1 LTPQRQIT
9 ARLFYGTDACKD
21 AVKQYGDYI
30 MTDSHVLQTNTR
42 TAMAARDILSFIPR
56 GAVAALSLMLAAG
69 LLAAGPSVFAQEQ
82 KPAATPAVAPAVKP
96 AAKSEAARV
105 NINTADAPTL
115 AANLKGVGETRAMEI
130 VRYRE
135 AYGPFASAEELT
147 EVKGIGKSTL
157 DMNREVITL
166 E

>member
-1 LTPQRQIT
+1 
-9 ARLFYGTDACKD
+9 
-21 AVKQYGDYI
+21 
-30 MTDSHVLQTNTR
+30 MTDSHVIQTNTR
-42 TAMAARDILSFIPR
+42 AAMAARDILSLKPR
-56 GAVAALSLMLAAG
+56 GAVAALSLMLVLAAG
-69 LLAAGPSVFAQEQ
+69 LLAASPSVHAQEQ
-82 KPAATPAVAPAVKP
+82 KPAAKPAEAPAVKP
-96 AAKSEAARV
+96 AVKPEVAKV
-105 NINTADAPTL
+105 NINTADAQTL

>member
-1 LTPQRQIT
+1 
-9 ARLFYGTDACKD
+9 
-21 AVKQYGDYI
+21 

-42 TAMAARDILSFIPR
+42 TAMAARDILSLMPR
-56 GAVAALSLMLAAG
+56 SAVAALSLMLVLAAG
-69 LLAAGPSVFAQEQ
+69 LLAGGPSVFAQEQ
-82 KPAATPAVAPAVKP
+82 KPGATPAVAPAVKP
-96 AAKSEAARV
+96 AAKPEAARV

-147 EVKGIGKSTL
+147 EVKGIGKATL

>member
-1 LTPQRQIT
+1 MI
-9 ARLFYGTDACKD
+9 Y
-21 AVKQYGDYI
+21 
-30 MTDSHVLQTNTR
+30 SHLIQTNTR
-42 TAMAARDILSFIPR
+42 IAMAARDIISKKR
-56 GAVAALSLMLAAG
+56 QSAVAALILALALGAG
-69 LLAAGPSVFAQEQ
+69 VLASSSSVHAQEQ
-82 KPAATPAVAPAVKP
+82 KQKQASSPATTPAASPAVAP
-96 AAKSEAARV
+96 RV

-115 AANLKGVGETRAMEI
+115 AANLKGVGEARAMEI